1 MNFTREVLTMAATTG
16 VFTTLLNQGVAWL
29 REWWTDKHRKKSEA
43 IYLAMRLA
51 AILEEFVVK
60 CVYRAW
66 HDDADL
72 REGVIKLDYS
82 LPMLACYPNDLDW
95 KFLDPKLAEQILS
108 FPNEL
113 TSARMACEFQG
124 MREGN
129 KVASATETVVA
140 GIKAWK
146 LAQDLRKRYDL
157 GTITIKH
164 VDFLK
169 AEHEKIQQQQKEYA
183 GRASWVYHASPSRA
197 DDR

>member
-1 MNFTREVLTMAATTG
+1 MNLTREVLTMAATTG
-16 VFTTLLNQGVAWL
+16 VLTTLLNQGVALL

-51 AILEEFVVK
+51 TVLEEFVVK

-72 REGVIKLDYS
+72 TEGAIELDYS
-82 LPMLACYPNDLDW
+82 LPTLACYPHDSDW
-95 KFLDPKLAEQILS
+95 KSLDSKLAEQILS
-108 FPNEL
+108 FPNEI

-129 KVASATETVVA
+129 KVASARETVAA
-140 GIKAWK
+140 GIKAWR

-164 VDFLK
+164 IDFLE
-169 AEHEKIQQQQKEYA
+169 AEHKKIQQQQKEYA
-183 GRASWVYHASPSRA
+183 ERVKLGTSRFAPSG
-197 DDR
+197 